1 MEEFCLHQG
10 GWSSYMPGMPE
21 VLLIAKTRVFKDCAD
36 ASQLTEAEI
45 EGRRQI
51 RSILDIMRTYGR
63 ATPELLSLSSRIGI
77 RETCRIRCL
86 YQLTED
92 DVLYGRRFDDGIAN
106 MAYPVDIHHGDE
118 GSVTQRFLDGYE
130 ERIVNGERQ
139 IGRWR
144 NETDTYSTFYQI
156 PLRSLLP
163 RGDYDNLIVC
173 GRSIDA
179 DDGAFAS
186 SRVMISANQQGE
198 AAGVAAALASRD
210 ESGVREVDSQS
221 VRKTLAD
228 GGSIIL

>member
-1 MEEFCLHQG
+1 
-10 GWSSYMPGMPE
+10 MPE